1 MASNYIYDNV
11 DPNAN
16 IIFGALVDEK
26 LGDKVRITVLAT
38 GFDTVPG
45 GKAAQNVLPMG
56 IKKDQAKASS
66 PSFPGSTAPS
76 PAPPALASAAPAQQR
91 MATSAA
97 AAAAEYDDEPLPA
110 ATPAAAP
117 RQPAY
122 QQQAPSSPPQ
132 AAPDQSFLQSFRRM

>member
-38 GFDTVPG
+38 GFDTTP
-45 GKAAQNVLPMG
+45 GKASNALPIG
-56 IKKDQAKASS
+56 LKKDAGKS

-76 PAPPALASAAPAQQR
+76 PAPAAPASAQR
-91 MATSAA
+91 MAASAA
-97 AAAAEYDDEPLPA
+97 AAAAALSGSADYDDEALPA
-110 ATPAAAP
+110 ATPAAP

-122 QQQAPSSPPQ
+122 QQPPPPPPQ

>member
-38 GFDTVPG
+38 GFDTAPGG
-45 GKAAQNVLPMG
+45 GKASNALPIG
-56 IKKDQAKASS
+56 LKKDSGKS

-76 PAPPALASAAPAQQR
+76 PAPAAPAPAQR

-97 AAAAEYDDEPLPA
+97 AAAAAHSEYDDEPMPAA
-110 ATPAAAP
+110 ATPAAP

-122 QQQAPSSPPQ
+122 QQPPPPPPQ